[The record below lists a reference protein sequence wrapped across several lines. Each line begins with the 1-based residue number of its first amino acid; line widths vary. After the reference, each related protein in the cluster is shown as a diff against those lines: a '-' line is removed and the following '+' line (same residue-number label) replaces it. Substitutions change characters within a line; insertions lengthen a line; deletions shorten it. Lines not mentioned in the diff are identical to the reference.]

1 MLIYNRFYILIIN
14 YYVIATHEN
23 REVTLNEGQKAGK
36 IMNFQSSV
44 DLVELCK
51 KIRLTLCEVSQKTKT
66 PHLGSCLSSVELLT
80 VLYWQELNIDPL
92 NPEKS
97 DRDYFALSKG
107 HAASLLYTTLAY
119 RGYFSIKDIYEHG
132 KTGSQFEEHP
142 GVNSPAGVEVV
153 SGSLAHALGQ
163 FTGMALSAKIK
174 GLSNR
179 FYVLMGDG
187 ELNEGTIWEAAM
199 FAAGQKLNNLVAI
212 VDFNKWQGTGRSKD
226 IMHMEP
232 LEEKWTAFGW
242 HSIRVDGHNI
252 SQITEALQQ
261 ANKITDKPVV
271 IIADTIKGA
280 GVSFMEDDN
289 NWHYRIPTT
298 DEVIK
303 IAQELALT

>member
-1 MLIYNRFYILIIN
+1 
-14 YYVIATHEN
+14 
-23 REVTLNEGQKAGK
+23 
-36 IMNFQSSV
+36 MNSQSSV
-44 DLVELCK
+44 SLAELCK
-51 KIRLTLCEVSQKTKT
+51 KIRLTLCEVSQQTKT
-66 PHLGSCLSSVELLT
+66 PHLGSCLSSVELLAA
-80 VLYWQELNIDPL
+80 LYWQELNIDPL
-92 NPEKS
+92 NPNKVE
-97 DRDYFALSKG
+97 RDYFALSKG
-107 HAASLLYTTLAY
+107 HAASLLYTVLAY
-119 RGYFSIKDIYEHG
+119 RGYFPVKDLYQHG
-132 KTGSQFEEHP
+132 KTGSPFEEHP
-142 GVNSPAGVEVV
+142 GVNAPAGVELVA
-153 SGSLAHALGQ
+153 GSLAHALGQ

-232 LEEKWTAFGW
+232 LEDKWTAFGW
-242 HSIRVDGHNI
+242 HSIRVNGHDL
-252 SQITEALQQ
+252 SQITEALEE
-261 ANKITDKPVV
+261 AKTITDKPIV

-289 NWHYRIPTT
+289 NWHYRIPTE